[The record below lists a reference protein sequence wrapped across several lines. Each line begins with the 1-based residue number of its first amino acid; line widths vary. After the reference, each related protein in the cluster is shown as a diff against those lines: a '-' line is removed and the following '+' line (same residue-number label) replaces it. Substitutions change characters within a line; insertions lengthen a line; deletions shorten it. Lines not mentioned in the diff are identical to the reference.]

1 MKKTPEKILDTALAL
16 FNTYGL
22 PKVTLRTIAK
32 EMGISQGNLNYHYK
46 KRDDIIEALYFQLVE
61 MMDESMSSAHQPS
74 SEGLQLLFDISA
86 GIMSNSYKYRFFLLD
101 FAQIMRENK
110 TIKKHFK
117 KLTQLRQEQFA
128 GLIDRMVAL
137 GIMRKEKLPN
147 EYFFLYQRFQLLGDF
162 WISSAEIAHTKITKK
177 IMSEYYEIITQAIYP
192 YLTAKGVKE
201 YHAIISG

>member
-1 MKKTPEKILDTALAL
+1 MKKTSEKILNTALAL
-16 FNTYGL
+16 FNSYGL

-61 MMDESMSSAHQPS
+61 MMDKSMEENQPS
-74 SEGLQLLFDISA
+74 SEGLQLMFDISA

-101 FAQIMRENK
+101 FAQIMRENA

-117 KLTQLRQEQFA
+117 KLTELRQEQFS
-128 GLIDRMVAL
+128 GLINMMVAL

-201 YHAIISG
+201 YHTIVSG